1 MVAAKISARG
11 VQAAAEETVQAVA
24 VPLVITHAEVAVRGA
39 AVHALMTAVEDAVM
53 AARVR
58 RRRTPWINQQSR
70 TRATW

>member
-1 MVAAKISARG
+1 MGAAKISARG

-39 AVHALMTAVEDAVM
+39 AVHALMTAVEDVM

-70 TRATW
+70 TKAM

>member
-24 VPLVITHAEVAVRGA
+24 VPLVITHAEVAVWGA
-39 AVHALMTAVEDAVM
+39 AVHALMTAVEDVVM

-58 RRRTPWINQQSR
+58 RRRTPWINQQ
-70 TRATW
+70 

>member
-1 MVAAKISARG
+1 MVGAAKISALG

-39 AVHALMTAVEDAVM
+39 AVHALMTAVEDAM

>member
-11 VQAAAEETVQAVA
+11 VQAAAVGTVQAVA

-39 AVHALMTAVEDAVM
+39 AVHALMTAVEDVM

-58 RRRTPWINQQSR
+58 SRRSHG
-70 TRATW
+70 